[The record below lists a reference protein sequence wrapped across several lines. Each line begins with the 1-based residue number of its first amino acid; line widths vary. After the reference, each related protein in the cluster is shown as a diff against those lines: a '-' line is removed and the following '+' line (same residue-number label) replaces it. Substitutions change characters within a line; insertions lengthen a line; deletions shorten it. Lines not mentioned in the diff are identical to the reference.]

1 MSDFRVINPKYKVSY
16 DENIINNFKFKNID
30 IKFTCFLCRPPKSK
44 NEGIYYRIIETNEG
58 KCIQC
63 ISFWKRQWF
72 PYHVHDYHPFYIYL
86 DDKNLVKFIIIDD
99 GHHYSKLINIDQKRT
114 KSIVITF
121 FLPDHGLTDQINH
134 IGKQF
139 KPKLIP
145 LRSNQII
152 NWWIIDNMAQLK
164 LRTKLVDPY
173 IAGLIPKEELEKDSL
188 IYRLN
193 HLSTFPIIPREKNN
207 LRYSFRDEIFCPKC
221 KNPSLIT
228 LDYVPVYYD
237 QDNDSFYLKERMK
250 CKNNHEFSF
259 KYDFKSGKIIYE

>member
-1 MSDFRVINPKYKVSY
+1 MSNFRVINPKYKVSY
-16 DENIINNFKFKNID
+16 DENIINNFKFKNIY
-30 IKFTCFLCRPPKSK
+30 IKFTCFLCRPPTSK
-44 NEGIYYRIIETNEG
+44 NEGIYYRIIESNEG

-86 DDKNLVKFIIIDD
+86 DRKNLVKFILIDD
-99 GHHYSKLINIDQKRT
+99 GHHYSKRA
-114 KSIVITF
+114 KSRVITF
-121 FLPDHGLTDQINH
+121 FLLDHGLTDQITH

-145 LRSNQII
+145 LTSNQII
-152 NWWIIDNMAQLK
+152 KWWIIDNMAQLK

-173 IAGLIPKEELEKDSL
+173 IDGLIPREELEKDSL

-193 HLSTFPIIPREKNN
+193 HLTKYPIVPREKHI
-207 LRYSFRDEIFCPKC
+207 LRYSFRDEVFCPKC
-221 KNPSLIT
+221 DQLIT
-228 LDYVPVYYD
+228 LDYVPVKYD
-237 QDNDSFYLKERMK
+237 KDNNTIYLKNRIK

-259 KYDFKSGKIIYE
+259 KYNFNEGRIVYD